1 MNLPVM
7 TVDAALDAPASANTP
22 GELIALSNQAA
33 ALQVYARRAKLG
45 LLAQNR
51 CAEIRLRAE
60 RKLGELLTTTPRL
73 HGRPKSVPDGNT
85 FPSLSELGVA
95 DRKISHRAQRIAA
108 VPITDFEAY
117 FRDAQHEGWEIT
129 TRHLLLL
136 SQPRQASSRNRQR
149 IVGRRV
155 RDLIEF
161 TRAGPEMGCSTTSRG
176 HTTSWAS
183 RGWARLVQFPW
194 ARCSRRRSRM
204 RWSCRRAASTSW
216 RYRSTPAT
224 YGAWSMSEL
233 VDRVDRATTE
243 IAAGVASA
251 TATKP
256 PRLLAPYP
264 SQWARYGRSMGRGEC
279 PVRASANQQP
289 VCADGWL
296 SGLARQT
303 PMPPSET
310 AGAGPTNPGLRPQPS
325 PASRRCAPAT
335 R

>member
-216 RYRSTPAT
+216 RYRSTPAI
-224 YGAWSMSEL
+224 YGSL
-233 VDRVDRATTE
+233 VAERA
-243 IAAGVASA
+243 GR
-251 TATKP
+251 
-256 PRLLAPYP
+256 PR
-264 SQWARYGRSMGRGEC
+264 
-279 PVRASANQQP
+279 
-289 VCADGWL
+289 
-296 SGLARQT
+296 
-303 PMPPSET
+303 
-310 AGAGPTNPGLRPQPS
+310 RPHDD
-325 PASRRCAPAT
+325 
-335 R
+335 